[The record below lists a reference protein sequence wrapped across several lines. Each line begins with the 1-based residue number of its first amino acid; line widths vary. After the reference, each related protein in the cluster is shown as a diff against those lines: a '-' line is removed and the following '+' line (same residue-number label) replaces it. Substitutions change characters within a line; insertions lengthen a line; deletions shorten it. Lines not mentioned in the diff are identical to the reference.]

1 MSEFTIRVT
10 ETNGVVGISL
20 SSPDESKQIAKLV
33 ANALTSVLPTI
44 VTRAA
49 KIAGGECE
57 CPDCIQERAGKAG
70 AVPADSP
77 QTLH

>member
-20 SSPDESKQIAKLV
+20 SSPDESKQVAKLV
-33 ANALTSVLPTI
+33 ANALTGVLPTI
-44 VTRAA
+44 VTRAI
-49 KIAGGECE
+49 KIAGGKCE
-57 CPDCIQERAGKAG
+57 CPDCVQERAGKTG
-70 AVPADSP
+70 EVPTESS